1 MKTEMLVLA
10 VAMMAANLQAKPV
23 IARVIVAPAS
33 GANPLDTGAA
43 PQPAAQPQ
51 QTNEPQQRQ
60 AAAQPARA
68 WQANRTVTI
77 QVQTADGKPLPDV
90 AVVGVGPE
98 TNAVLKGTT
107 IEGGSERLQTDAEG
121 RVKLWLSGNNLAVMV
136 ADDRGFCLAQSRDLT
151 NNAVL
156 VLQLWGRIEGVR
168 INRGHPLAN
177 HRLCLDLA
185 TGWSIDLDAAN
196 RIDMDEKVTT
206 DAEGHFIFTRV
217 PPVGIWVDDVEPWLG
232 AVTNHPEFQSPV
244 HWVGAIKPGE
254 TRRVEIATQGRMVVG
269 QIELGEGV
277 ASYVDLKSLDKS
289 LYRGLDPVV
298 DWRKLA
304 RPMVPKEFDNAQK
317 RPKWWQEWYASDL
330 GRQRIAAVAGGRPVM
345 IHADGSFIA
354 EMVEP
359 GTNRVSGWLPHH
371 GKEVAEMNQQF
382 LVPQAGPDA
391 GDAPF
396 DIGKVILKAVVNLKP
411 GDTAPD
417 FTSSTLDGQ
426 PLKLSDFGGKYV
438 LLDFWATW
446 CGPCVAETP
455 NLKAT
460 YDAFGKDERFVMISL
475 SLDAEREAPKK
486 FARNQG
492 MAWIQGFLGDW
503 SKDKVTQNYGVYG
516 IPAIFLIG
524 PDGKVLATD
533 LRGPKIKEAVATA
546 LGK

>member
-1 MKTEMLVLA
+1 MLVFA
-10 VAMMAANLQAKPV
+10 VAMMAANLQAKPT
-23 IARVIVAPAS
+23 IAQVIVAPAS
-33 GANPLDTGAA
+33 GADPLVTGAT
-43 PQPAAQPQ
+43 PQPAAQPPQ
-51 QTNEPQQRQ
+51 INEPQQRQ
-60 AAAQPARA
+60 KAAEPTRTG
-68 WQANRTVTI
+68 QANRTVTI
-77 QVQTADGKPLPDV
+77 QVQSPDGQPLPDV

-98 TNAVLKGTT
+98 TNAVLQGTT
-107 IEGGSERLQTDAEG
+107 VEGGSERFQTDADG

-136 ADDRGFCLAQSRDLT
+136 AADRGFCLAQSRDLT

-156 VLQLWGRIEGVR
+156 VLQPWGCIEGVR
-168 INRGHPLAN
+168 KNKGQPLTNR
-177 HRLCLDLA
+177 RLTLDLA
-185 TGWSIDLDAAN
+185 TCWSIDQDAAN
-196 RIDMDEKVTT
+196 RIDIDEKVTT
-206 DAEGHFIFTRV
+206 DAGGHFIFTHV
-217 PPVGIWVDDVEPWLG
+217 PPVGIWVDDVRPWLG
-232 AVTNHPEFQSPV
+232 AVTNHVEFQYPV
-244 HWVGAIKPGE
+244 HWMGAIKPGE
-254 TRRVEIATQGRMVVG
+254 TRRVEIATEGRPVVG

-277 ASYVDLKSLDKS
+277 ASYINLNSLDKS

-298 DWRKLA
+298 DWKKLA
-304 RPMVPKEFDNAQK
+304 RPMVPKEFDNARQ
-317 RPKWWQEWYASDL
+317 RPKWWQEWYDSDI

-359 GTNRVSGWLPHH
+359 GTNRVSGWLPHN

-382 LVPQAGPDA
+382 LVPQAGSDA

-396 DIGKVILKAVVNLKP
+396 DIGKVILKATVNLKP

-446 CGPCVAETP
+446 CGPCVSETP

-460 YDAFGKDERFVMISL
+460 YDAFGKDEHFVMISL

-492 MAWIQGFLGDW
+492 TAWIQGFLGDW
-503 SKDKVTQNYGVYG
+503 SQDKVTPNYGVYG

-533 LRGPKIKEAVATA
+533 LRGPKIKAAVATA